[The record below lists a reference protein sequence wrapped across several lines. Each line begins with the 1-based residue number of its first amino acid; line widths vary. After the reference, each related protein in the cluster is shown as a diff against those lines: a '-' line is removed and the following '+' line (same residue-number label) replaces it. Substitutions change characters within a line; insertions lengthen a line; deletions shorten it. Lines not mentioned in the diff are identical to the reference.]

1 MTTWNIFVKQTETK
15 AEALLFGALSEAI
28 MSSFKHDHQSYLLG
42 PQEQNNTRLNTMYMG
57 RYKQIC

>member
-28 MSSFKHDHQSYLLG
+28 MSSFKHDNQSHLLG
-42 PQEQNNTRLNTMYMG
+42 PQEQNNT
-57 RYKQIC
+57 